1 MISYKLDKN
10 KWTVIIE
17 DFNMTSA
24 TQEDINYISKLIA
37 KNTLVVIRNQR
48 LSVEDEVRI
57 LKMFTCAYIVLQI
70 LINKAN

>member
-48 LSVEDEVRI
+48 LSV
-57 LKMFTCAYIVLQI
+57 
-70 LINKAN
+70 